1 MTYIQF
7 LLLLS
12 VLPSIALG
20 VMIYKKDIVEKEP
33 PGLLFKLF
41 LGGAI
46 GSVILTILL
55 SIVLDQIIPDLEDST
70 NINFIYLAITTFFKV
85 ALVEEFSKWI
95 FLKIITWKNKEFNYI
110 YDAIVYAVFV
120 ALGFATIENI
130 LYVFGSENGISIAI
144 LRAILSVP
152 GHAFDGV
159 FMGCYYGLAK
169 QAKINNNVKLFK
181 KNMILSL
188 LIPTVFHFI
197 FDYLLLS
204 ENSILLILYLV
215 FIILL
220 YINAFKR
227 INQLSN
233 IRESID
239 GKEVIYNNS
248 SNVTENNL
256 QVAYQTIII
265 NHRYCTNCG
274 NLVNG
279 NFCSICGKKVE

>member
-1 MTYIQF
+1 MTYIEF
-7 LLLLS
+7 LLFLS

-20 VMIYKKDIVEKEP
+20 VMIYKKDIVEKES

-46 GSVILTILL
+46 GSVILTLLL
-55 SIVLDQIIPDLEDST
+55 STVLEPIIPDLEDS
-70 NINFIYLAITTFFKV
+70 NNNFIYLAINTFFKV

-95 FLKIITWKNKEFNYI
+95 FLKKITWKNKEFNYI

-130 LYVFGSENGISIAI
+130 IYVLGSEGGISIAI

-159 FMGCYYGLAK
+159 FMGYYYGLAK
-169 QAKINNNVKLFK
+169 QAKINDNIKLFK
-181 KNMILSL
+181 RNMIFSL
-188 LIPTVFHFI
+188 LIPVVFHFI

-227 INQLSN
+227 INKLSN
-233 IRESID
+233 ITERLDKNDDIN
-239 GKEVIYNNS
+239 NNS
-248 SNVTENNL
+248 YNIVEAT
-256 QVAYQTIII
+256 YQTNTI

-274 NLVNG
+274 NLVDG
-279 NFCSICGKKVE
+279 NFCSVCGKKVE

>member
-1 MTYIQF
+1 MTYIEF
-7 LLLLS
+7 LLFLS

-20 VMIYKKDIVEKEP
+20 VMIYKKDIVEKES

-46 GSVILTILL
+46 GSVILTLLL
-55 SIVLDQIIPDLEDST
+55 STVLEPIIPYLEDS
-70 NINFIYLAITTFFKV
+70 NNNFIYLAITTFFKV

-95 FLKIITWKNKEFNYI
+95 FLKKITWKNKEFNYI

-130 LYVFGSENGISIAI
+130 IYVLGSEGGISIAI

-159 FMGCYYGLAK
+159 FMGYYYGLAK
-169 QAKINNNVKLFK
+169 QAKINDNIKLFK
-181 KNMILSL
+181 RNMIFSL
-188 LIPTVFHFI
+188 LIPVVFHFI

-227 INQLSN
+227 INKLSN
-233 IRESID
+233 ITERLDKNDDIN
-239 GKEVIYNNS
+239 NNS
-248 SNVTENNL
+248 YNIVEAT
-256 QVAYQTIII
+256 YQTNTI

>member
-1 MTYIQF
+1 MTYIEF
-7 LLLLS
+7 LLFLS

-20 VMIYKKDIVEKEP
+20 VTIYKKDIVEKES

-46 GSVILTILL
+46 GSVILTLLL
-55 SIVLDQIIPDLEDST
+55 STVLEPIIPDLEDS
-70 NINFIYLAITTFFKV
+70 NNNFIYLAITTFFKV

-95 FLKIITWKNKEFNYI
+95 FLKKITWKNKEFNYI

-130 LYVFGSENGISIAI
+130 IYVLGSEGGISIAI

-159 FMGCYYGLAK
+159 FMGYYYGLAK
-169 QAKINNNVKLFK
+169 QAKINDNIKLFK
-181 KNMILSL
+181 RNMIFSL
-188 LIPTVFHFI
+188 LIPVVFHFI

-227 INQLSN
+227 INKLSN
-233 IRESID
+233 ITERLDKNDDIN
-239 GKEVIYNNS
+239 NNS
-248 SNVTENNL
+248 YNIVEAT
-256 QVAYQTIII
+256 YQTNTI

>member
-1 MTYIQF
+1 
-7 LLLLS
+7 
-12 VLPSIALG
+12 
-20 VMIYKKDIVEKEP
+20 MIYKKDIVEKEST
-33 PGLLFKLF
+33 GLLFKLF

-46 GSVILTILL
+46 GSVILTLLL
-55 SIVLDQIIPDLEDST
+55 STVLEPIIPDLEDS
-70 NINFIYLAITTFFKV
+70 NNNFIYLAINTFFKV

-95 FLKIITWKNKEFNYI
+95 FLKKITWKNKEFNYI

-130 LYVFGSENGISIAI
+130 IYVLGSEGGISIAI

-159 FMGCYYGLAK
+159 FMGYYYGLAK
-169 QAKINNNVKLFK
+169 QAKINDNIKLFK
-181 KNMILSL
+181 RNMIFSL
-188 LIPTVFHFI
+188 LIPVVFHFI

-227 INQLSN
+227 INKLSN
-233 IRESID
+233 ITERLDKNDDIN
-239 GKEVIYNNS
+239 NNS
-248 SNVTENNL
+248 YNIVEAT
-256 QVAYQTIII
+256 YQTNTI

>member
-1 MTYIQF
+1 MTYIEF
-7 LLLLS
+7 LLFLS

-20 VMIYKKDIVEKEP
+20 VMIYKKDIVEKES

-46 GSVILTILL
+46 GSVILTLLL
-55 SIVLDQIIPDLEDST
+55 STVLEPIIPDLEDS
-70 NINFIYLAITTFFKV
+70 NNNFIYLAITTFFKV

-95 FLKIITWKNKEFNYI
+95 FLKKITWKNKEFNYI

-130 LYVFGSENGISIAI
+130 IYVLGSEGGISIAI

-159 FMGCYYGLAK
+159 FMGYYYGLAK
-169 QAKINNNVKLFK
+169 QAKINDNIKLFK
-181 KNMILSL
+181 RNMIFSL
-188 LIPTVFHFI
+188 LIPVVFHFI

-227 INQLSN
+227 INKLSN
-233 IRESID
+233 ITERLDKNDDIN
-239 GKEVIYNNS
+239 NNS
-248 SNVTENNL
+248 YNIVEAT
-256 QVAYQTIII
+256 YQTNTI

-274 NLVNG
+274 NLVDG
-279 NFCSICGKKVE
+279 NFCSVCGKKVE

>member
-1 MTYIQF
+1 MTYIEF
-7 LLLLS
+7 LLFLS
-12 VLPSIALG
+12 ILPSIALG
-20 VMIYKKDIVEKEP
+20 VMIYKKDIVEKEST
-33 PGLLFKLF
+33 GLLFKLF

-46 GSVILTILL
+46 GSVILTLLL
-55 SIVLDQIIPDLEDST
+55 STVLEPIIPDLEDS
-70 NINFIYLAITTFFKV
+70 NNNFIYLAINTFFKV

-95 FLKIITWKNKEFNYI
+95 FLKKITWKNKEFNYI

-130 LYVFGSENGISIAI
+130 IYVLGSEGGISIAI

-159 FMGCYYGLAK
+159 FMGYYYGLAK
-169 QAKINNNVKLFK
+169 QAKINDNIKLFK
-181 KNMILSL
+181 RNMIFSL
-188 LIPTVFHFI
+188 LIPVVFHFI

-227 INQLSN
+227 INKLSN
-233 IRESID
+233 ITERLDKNDDIN
-239 GKEVIYNNS
+239 NNS
-248 SNVTENNL
+248 YNIVEAT
-256 QVAYQTIII
+256 YQTNTI

>member
-1 MTYIQF
+1 MTYIEF
-7 LLLLS
+7 LLFLS
-12 VLPSIALG
+12 ILPSIALG
-20 VMIYKKDIVEKEP
+20 VMIYKKDIVEKES

-46 GSVILTILL
+46 GSVILTLLL
-55 SIVLDQIIPDLEDST
+55 STVLEPIIPDLEDS
-70 NINFIYLAITTFFKV
+70 NNNFIYLAITTFFKV

-95 FLKIITWKNKEFNYI
+95 FLKKITWKNKEFNYI

-130 LYVFGSENGISIAI
+130 IYVLGSEGGISIAI

-159 FMGCYYGLAK
+159 FMGYYYGLAK
-169 QAKINNNVKLFK
+169 QAKINDNIKLFRR
-181 KNMILSL
+181 NMIFSL
-188 LIPTVFHFI
+188 LIPTIIHFI

-227 INQLSN
+227 INKLSN
-233 IRESID
+233 ITERLDKNDDIN
-239 GKEVIYNNS
+239 NNS
-248 SNVTENNL
+248 YNIVEAT
-256 QVAYQTIII
+256 YQTNTI

>member
-1 MTYIQF
+1 MTYIEF
-7 LLLLS
+7 LLFLS
-12 VLPSIALG
+12 ILPSIALG
-20 VMIYKKDIVEKEP
+20 VMIYKKDIVEKESP
-33 PGLLFKLF
+33 ELLFKLF

-46 GSVILTILL
+46 GSVILTLLL
-55 SIVLDQIIPDLEDST
+55 STVLEPIIPDLEDS
-70 NINFIYLAITTFFKV
+70 NNNFIYLAINTFFKV

-95 FLKIITWKNKEFNYI
+95 FLKKITWKNKEFNYI

-130 LYVFGSENGISIAI
+130 IYVLGSEGGISIAI

-159 FMGCYYGLAK
+159 FMGYYYGLAK
-169 QAKINNNVKLFK
+169 QAKINDNIKLFK
-181 KNMILSL
+181 RNMIFSL
-188 LIPTVFHFI
+188 LIPVVFHFI

-227 INQLSN
+227 INKLSN
-233 IRESID
+233 ITERLDKNDDIN
-239 GKEVIYNNS
+239 NNS
-248 SNVTENNL
+248 YNIVEAT
-256 QVAYQTIII
+256 YQTNTI

>member
-1 MTYIQF
+1 MTYIEF
-7 LLLLS
+7 LLFLS
-12 VLPSIALG
+12 ILPSIALG
-20 VMIYKKDIVEKEP
+20 VMIYKKDIVEKES

-46 GSVILTILL
+46 GSVILTLLL
-55 SIVLDQIIPDLEDST
+55 STVLEPIIPDLEDS
-70 NINFIYLAITTFFKV
+70 NNNFIYLAITTFFKV

-95 FLKIITWKNKEFNYI
+95 FLKKITWKNKEFNYI

-130 LYVFGSENGISIAI
+130 IYVLGSEGGISIAI

-159 FMGCYYGLAK
+159 FMGYYYGLAK
-169 QAKINNNVKLFK
+169 QAKINDNIKLFK
-181 KNMILSL
+181 RNMIFSL
-188 LIPTVFHFI
+188 LIPVVFHFI

-227 INQLSN
+227 INKLSN
-233 IRESID
+233 ITERLDKNDDIN
-239 GKEVIYNNS
+239 NNS
-248 SNVTENNL
+248 YNIVEAT
-256 QVAYQTIII
+256 YQTNTI
-265 NHRYCTNCG
+265 NHKYCTNCG

>member
-1 MTYIQF
+1 MTYIEF
-7 LLLLS
+7 LLFLS
-12 VLPSIALG
+12 ILPSIALG
-20 VMIYKKDIVEKEP
+20 VMIYKKDIVEKES

-46 GSVILTILL
+46 GSVILTLLL
-55 SIVLDQIIPDLEDST
+55 STVLEPIIPDLEDS
-70 NINFIYLAITTFFKV
+70 NNNFIYLAINTFFKV

-95 FLKIITWKNKEFNYI
+95 FLKKITWKNKEFNYI

-130 LYVFGSENGISIAI
+130 IYVLGSEGGISIAI

-159 FMGCYYGLAK
+159 FMGYYYGLAK
-169 QAKINNNVKLFK
+169 QAKINDNIKLFK
-181 KNMILSL
+181 RNMIFSL
-188 LIPTVFHFI
+188 LIPVVFHFI

-227 INQLSN
+227 INKLSN
-233 IRESID
+233 ITERLDKNDDIN
-239 GKEVIYNNS
+239 NNS
-248 SNVTENNL
+248 YNIVEAT
-256 QVAYQTIII
+256 YQTNTI

-274 NLVNG
+274 NLVYG

>member
-1 MTYIQF
+1 MTYIEF
-7 LLLLS
+7 LLFLS

-20 VMIYKKDIVEKEP
+20 VMIYKKDIVEKES

-46 GSVILTILL
+46 GSVILTLLL
-55 SIVLDQIIPDLEDST
+55 STVLEPIIPDLEDS
-70 NINFIYLAITTFFKV
+70 NNSFIYLAITTFFKV

-95 FLKIITWKNKEFNYI
+95 FLKKITWKNKEFNYI

-130 LYVFGSENGISIAI
+130 LYVLGSEGGISIAI

-159 FMGCYYGLAK
+159 FMGYYYGLAK
-169 QAKINNNVKLFK
+169 QAKINDNIKLFK
-181 KNMILSL
+181 RNMIFSL
-188 LIPTVFHFI
+188 LIPVVFHFI

-227 INQLSN
+227 INKLSN
-233 IRESID
+233 ITERLDKNDDIN
-239 GKEVIYNNS
+239 NNS
-248 SNVTENNL
+248 YNIVEAT
-256 QVAYQTIII
+256 YQTNTI
-265 NHRYCTNCG
+265 NHKYCTNCG
-274 NLVNG
+274 NLVDG
-279 NFCSICGKKVE
+279 NFCSVCGKKVE

>member
-1 MTYIQF
+1 MTYIEFF
-7 LLLLS
+7 LFLS

-20 VMIYKKDIVEKEP
+20 VMIYKKDIVEKES

-46 GSVILTILL
+46 GSVILTLLL
-55 SIVLDQIIPDLEDST
+55 STVLEPIIPDLEDS
-70 NINFIYLAITTFFKV
+70 NNNFIYLAINTFFKV

-95 FLKIITWKNKEFNYI
+95 FLKKITWKNKEFNYI

-130 LYVFGSENGISIAI
+130 IYVLGSEGGISIAI

-159 FMGCYYGLAK
+159 FMGYYYGLAK
-169 QAKINNNVKLFK
+169 QAKINDNIKLFK
-181 KNMILSL
+181 RNMIFSL
-188 LIPTVFHFI
+188 LIPVVFHFI

-227 INQLSN
+227 INKLSN
-233 IRESID
+233 ITERLDKNDDIN
-239 GKEVIYNNS
+239 NNS
-248 SNVTENNL
+248 YNIVEAT
-256 QVAYQTIII
+256 YQTNTI

>member
-1 MTYIQF
+1 MTYIEF
-7 LLLLS
+7 LLFLS

-20 VMIYKKDIVEKEP
+20 VMIYKKDIVEKES

-46 GSVILTILL
+46 GSVILTLLL
-55 SIVLDQIIPDLEDST
+55 STVLEPIIPDLEDS
-70 NINFIYLAITTFFKV
+70 NNNFIYLAITTFFKV

-95 FLKIITWKNKEFNYI
+95 FLKKITWKNKEFNYI

-130 LYVFGSENGISIAI
+130 IYVLGSEGGISIAI

-159 FMGCYYGLAK
+159 FMGYYYGLAK
-169 QAKINNNVKLFK
+169 QAKINDNIKLFK
-181 KNMILSL
+181 RNMIFSL
-188 LIPTVFHFI
+188 LIPVVFHFI

-227 INQLSN
+227 INKLSN
-233 IRESID
+233 ITERLDKNDDIN
-239 GKEVIYNNS
+239 NNS
-248 SNVTENNL
+248 YNIVEAT
-256 QVAYQTIII
+256 YQTNTI

>member
-1 MTYIQF
+1 MTYIEF
-7 LLLLS
+7 LLFLS
-12 VLPSIALG
+12 ILPSIALG
-20 VMIYKKDIVEKEP
+20 VMIYKKDIVEKEST
-33 PGLLFKLF
+33 GLLFKLF

-46 GSVILTILL
+46 GSVILTLLL
-55 SIVLDQIIPDLEDST
+55 STVLEPIIPDLEDS
-70 NINFIYLAITTFFKV
+70 NNNFIYLAINTFFKV

-95 FLKIITWKNKEFNYI
+95 FLKKITWKNKEFNYI

-130 LYVFGSENGISIAI
+130 IYVLGSEGGISIAI

-159 FMGCYYGLAK
+159 FMGYYYGLAK
-169 QAKINNNVKLFK
+169 QAKINDNIKLFK
-181 KNMILSL
+181 RNMIFSL
-188 LIPTVFHFI
+188 LIPVVFHFI

-227 INQLSN
+227 INKLSN
-233 IRESID
+233 ITERLDKNDDIN
-239 GKEVIYNNS
+239 NNS
-248 SNVTENNL
+248 YNIVEAT
-256 QVAYQTIII
+256 YQTNTI
-265 NHRYCTNCG
+265 NHKYCTNCG

>member
-1 MTYIQF
+1 MTYIEF
-7 LLLLS
+7 LLFLS
-12 VLPSIALG
+12 ILPSIALG
-20 VMIYKKDIVEKEP
+20 VMIYKKDIVEKES

-46 GSVILTILL
+46 GSVILTLLL
-55 SIVLDQIIPDLEDST
+55 STVLEPIIPDLEDSNT
-70 NINFIYLAITTFFKV
+70 NFIYLAINTFFKV

-95 FLKIITWKNKEFNYI
+95 FLKKITWKNKEFNYI

-130 LYVFGSENGISIAI
+130 IYVLGSEGGISIAI

-159 FMGCYYGLAK
+159 FMGYYYGLAK
-169 QAKINNNVKLFK
+169 QAKINDNIKLFK
-181 KNMILSL
+181 RNMIFSL
-188 LIPTVFHFI
+188 LIPVVFHFI

-227 INQLSN
+227 INKLSN
-233 IRESID
+233 ITERLDKNDDIN
-239 GKEVIYNNS
+239 NNS
-248 SNVTENNL
+248 YNIVEAT
-256 QVAYQTIII
+256 YQTNTI

-274 NLVNG
+274 NLVYG

>member
-1 MTYIQF
+1 MTYIEF
-7 LLLLS
+7 LLFLS

-20 VMIYKKDIVEKEP
+20 VMIYKKDIVEKES

-46 GSVILTILL
+46 GSVILTLLL
-55 SIVLDQIIPDLEDST
+55 STILEPIIPDLEDSNT
-70 NINFIYLAITTFFKV
+70 NFIYLAITTFFKV

-95 FLKIITWKNKEFNYI
+95 FLKKITWKNKEFNYI

-130 LYVFGSENGISIAI
+130 IYVLGSEGGISIAI

-159 FMGCYYGLAK
+159 FMGYYYGLAK
-169 QAKINNNVKLFK
+169 QAKINDNIKLFK
-181 KNMILSL
+181 RNMIFSL
-188 LIPTVFHFI
+188 LIPVVFHFI

-233 IRESID
+233 ITERLDKNDDIN
-239 GKEVIYNNS
+239 NNS
-248 SNVTENNL
+248 YNIVEAT
-256 QVAYQTIII
+256 YQTNTI
-265 NHRYCTNCG
+265 NHKYCTNCG
-274 NLVNG
+274 NLADG
-279 NFCSICGKKVE
+279 NFCSVCGKKVE

>member
-1 MTYIQF
+1 MTYIEF
-7 LLLLS
+7 LLFLS
-12 VLPSIALG
+12 ILPSIALG
-20 VMIYKKDIVEKEP
+20 VMIYKKDIVEKES

-46 GSVILTILL
+46 GSVILTLLL
-55 SIVLDQIIPDLEDST
+55 STVLEPIIPDLEDS
-70 NINFIYLAITTFFKV
+70 NNNFIYLAINTFFKV

-95 FLKIITWKNKEFNYI
+95 FLKKITWKNKEFNYI

-130 LYVFGSENGISIAI
+130 IYVLGSEGGISIAI

-159 FMGCYYGLAK
+159 FMGYYYGLAK
-169 QAKINNNVKLFK
+169 QAKINDNIKLFK
-181 KNMILSL
+181 RNMIFSL
-188 LIPTVFHFI
+188 LIPVVFHFI

-227 INQLSN
+227 INKLSN
-233 IRESID
+233 ITERLDKNDDIN
-239 GKEVIYNNS
+239 NNS
-248 SNVTENNL
+248 YNIVEAT
-256 QVAYQTIII
+256 YQTNTI

>member
-1 MTYIQF
+1 MSYF
-7 LLLLS
+7 EFSLLLS
-12 VLPSIALG
+12 VLPSIVLG

-33 PGLLFKLF
+33 PRLLLKLF
-41 LGGAI
+41 IGGAI
-46 GSVILTILL
+46 GSVILTLFLTMILNPIL
-55 SIVLDQIIPDLEDST
+55 PDLEDST
-70 NINFIYLAITTFFKV
+70 NINLFYLAITTFFKV

-95 FLKIITWKNKEFNYI
+95 FLKKITWKNKEFNYI

-130 LYVFGSENGISIAI
+130 LYVFGNENSISIAI

-159 FMGCYYGLAK
+159 FMGFYYGCAK
-169 QAKINNNVKLFK
+169 QANINNNVKLFK
-181 KNMILSL
+181 KNIILSL
-188 LIPTVFHFI
+188 LIPTIFHFV

-204 ENSILLILYLV
+204 ESIALLILYLV

-220 YINAFKR
+220 YINSFKR

-233 IRESID
+233 IRESLD
-239 GKEVIYNNS
+239 GTK
-248 SNVTENNL
+248 VTKNTL
-256 QVAYQTIII
+256 QVDYQTHTI

-279 NFCSICGKKVE
+279 NFCSVCGKKVE

>member
-33 PGLLFKLF
+33 PRLLLKLF

-46 GSVILTILL
+46 GSVILTLLL
-55 SIVLDQIIPDLEDST
+55 STVLEPIIPDLEDS
-70 NINFIYLAITTFFKV
+70 NNNFIYLAINTFFKV

-95 FLKIITWKNKEFNYI
+95 FLKKITWKNKEFNYI

-130 LYVFGSENGISIAI
+130 IYVLGCEGGISIAI

-159 FMGCYYGLAK
+159 FMGYYYGLAK
-169 QAKINNNVKLFK
+169 QAKINDNIKLFK
-181 KNMILSL
+181 RNMILSL
-188 LIPTVFHFI
+188 LIPVVFHFI

-233 IRESID
+233 IKESLY
-239 GKEVIYNNS
+239 GKKVIYNNS
-248 SNVTENNL
+248 SSVIENNL
-256 QVAYQTIII
+256 QVAYQTNTI

-279 NFCSICGKKVE
+279 NFCSVCGKKVE

>member
-1 MTYIQF
+1 MTYIEF
-7 LLLLS
+7 LLFLS
-12 VLPSIALG
+12 ILPSIALG
-20 VMIYKKDIVEKEP
+20 VMIYKKDIVEKES

-46 GSVILTILL
+46 GSVILTLLL
-55 SIVLDQIIPDLEDST
+55 STVLEPIIPDLEDS
-70 NINFIYLAITTFFKV
+70 NNNFIYLAITTFFKV

-95 FLKIITWKNKEFNYI
+95 FLKKITWKNKEFNYI

-130 LYVFGSENGISIAI
+130 IYVLGSEGGISIAI

-159 FMGCYYGLAK
+159 FMGYYYGLAK
-169 QAKINNNVKLFK
+169 QAKINDNIKLFK
-181 KNMILSL
+181 RNMIFSL
-188 LIPTVFHFI
+188 LIPVVFHFI

-227 INQLSN
+227 INKLSN
-233 IRESID
+233 ITERLDKNDDIN
-239 GKEVIYNNS
+239 NNS
-248 SNVTENNL
+248 YNIVEAT
-256 QVAYQTIII
+256 YQTNTI

>member
-1 MTYIQF
+1 MTYIEF
-7 LLLLS
+7 LLFLS

-20 VMIYKKDIVEKEP
+20 VMIYKKDIVEKEST
-33 PGLLFKLF
+33 GLLFKLF

-46 GSVILTILL
+46 GSVILTLLL
-55 SIVLDQIIPDLEDST
+55 STVLEPIIPDLEDS
-70 NINFIYLAITTFFKV
+70 NNNFIYLAINTFFKV

-95 FLKIITWKNKEFNYI
+95 FLKKITWKNKEFNYI

-130 LYVFGSENGISIAI
+130 IYVLGSEGGISIAI

-159 FMGCYYGLAK
+159 FMGYYYGLAK
-169 QAKINNNVKLFK
+169 QAKINDNIKLFK
-181 KNMILSL
+181 RNMIFSL
-188 LIPTVFHFI
+188 LIPVVFHFI

-227 INQLSN
+227 INKLSN
-233 IRESID
+233 ITERLDKNDDIN
-239 GKEVIYNNS
+239 NNS
-248 SNVTENNL
+248 YNIVEAT
-256 QVAYQTIII
+256 YQTNTI

>member
-1 MTYIQF
+1 MTYIEF
-7 LLLLS
+7 LLFLS
-12 VLPSIALG
+12 ILPSIALG
-20 VMIYKKDIVEKEP
+20 VMIYKKDIVEKES

-46 GSVILTILL
+46 GSVILTLLL
-55 SIVLDQIIPDLEDST
+55 SMVLEPIIPDLEDS
-70 NINFIYLAITTFFKV
+70 NNNFIYLAINTFFKV

-95 FLKIITWKNKEFNYI
+95 FLKKITWKNKEFNYI

-130 LYVFGSENGISIAI
+130 IYVLGSEGGISIAI

-159 FMGCYYGLAK
+159 FMGYYYGLAK
-169 QAKINNNVKLFK
+169 QAKINDNIKLFK
-181 KNMILSL
+181 RNMIFSL
-188 LIPTVFHFI
+188 LIPVVFHFI

-227 INQLSN
+227 INKLSN
-233 IRESID
+233 ITERLDKNDDIN
-239 GKEVIYNNS
+239 NNS
-248 SNVTENNL
+248 YNIVEAT
-256 QVAYQTIII
+256 YQTNTI

>member
-1 MTYIQF
+1 MTYIEF
-7 LLLLS
+7 LLFLS
-12 VLPSIALG
+12 ILPSSALG
-20 VMIYKKDIVEKEP
+20 VMIYKKDIVEKEST
-33 PGLLFKLF
+33 GLLFKLF

-46 GSVILTILL
+46 GSVILTLLL
-55 SIVLDQIIPDLEDST
+55 STVLEPIIPDLEDS
-70 NINFIYLAITTFFKV
+70 NNNFIYLAINTFFKV

-95 FLKIITWKNKEFNYI
+95 FLKKITWKNKEFNYI

-130 LYVFGSENGISIAI
+130 IYVLGSEGGISIAI

-159 FMGCYYGLAK
+159 FMGYYYGLAK
-169 QAKINNNVKLFK
+169 QAKINDNIKLFK
-181 KNMILSL
+181 RNMIFSL
-188 LIPTVFHFI
+188 LIPVVFHFI

-227 INQLSN
+227 INKLSN
-233 IRESID
+233 ITERLDKNDDIN
-239 GKEVIYNNS
+239 NNS
-248 SNVTENNL
+248 YNIVEAT
-256 QVAYQTIII
+256 YQTNTI

>member
-1 MTYIQF
+1 MLAPTF
-7 LLLLS
+7 LLFLS

-20 VMIYKKDIVEKEP
+20 VMIYKKDIVEKES

-46 GSVILTILL
+46 GSVILTLLL
-55 SIVLDQIIPDLEDST
+55 STVLEPIIPDLEDS
-70 NINFIYLAITTFFKV
+70 NNNFIYLAINTFFKV

-95 FLKIITWKNKEFNYI
+95 FLKKITWKNKEFNYI

-130 LYVFGSENGISIAI
+130 IYVLGSEGGISIAI

-159 FMGCYYGLAK
+159 FMGYYYGLAK
-169 QAKINNNVKLFK
+169 QAKINDNIKLFK
-181 KNMILSL
+181 RNMIFSL
-188 LIPTVFHFI
+188 LIPVVFHFI

-227 INQLSN
+227 INKLSN
-233 IRESID
+233 ITERLDKNDDIN
-239 GKEVIYNNS
+239 NNS
-248 SNVTENNL
+248 YNIVEAT
-256 QVAYQTIII
+256 YQTNTI

>member
-1 MTYIQF
+1 MTYIEF
-7 LLLLS
+7 LLFLS
-12 VLPSIALG
+12 ILPSIALG
-20 VMIYKKDIVEKEP
+20 VMIYKKDIVEKEST
-33 PGLLFKLF
+33 GLLFKLF

-46 GSVILTILL
+46 GSVILTLLL
-55 SIVLDQIIPDLEDST
+55 STVLEPIIPDLEDS
-70 NINFIYLAITTFFKV
+70 NNNFIYLAINTFFKV

-95 FLKIITWKNKEFNYI
+95 FLKKITWKNKEFNYI

-130 LYVFGSENGISIAI
+130 IYVLGSEGGISIAI

-159 FMGCYYGLAK
+159 FMGYYYGLAK
-169 QAKINNNVKLFK
+169 QAKINDNIKLFK
-181 KNMILSL
+181 RNMIFSL
-188 LIPTVFHFI
+188 LIPVVFHFI

-227 INQLSN
+227 INKLSN
-233 IRESID
+233 ITERLDKNDDIN
-239 GKEVIYNNS
+239 NNS
-248 SNVTENNL
+248 YNIVEAT
-256 QVAYQTIII
+256 YQTNTI

-279 NFCSICGKKVE
+279 NFCIICGKKVE

>member
-1 MTYIQF
+1 MTYIEF
-7 LLLLS
+7 LLFLS
-12 VLPSIALG
+12 ILPSIALG
-20 VMIYKKDIVEKEP
+20 VMIYKKDIVEKES

-46 GSVILTILL
+46 GSVILTLLL
-55 SIVLDQIIPDLEDST
+55 STVLEPIIPDLEDS
-70 NINFIYLAITTFFKV
+70 NNNFIYLAITTFFKV

-95 FLKIITWKNKEFNYI
+95 FLKKITWKNKEFNYI

-130 LYVFGSENGISIAI
+130 LYVLGSEGGISIAI

-159 FMGCYYGLAK
+159 FMGYYYGLAK
-169 QAKINNNVKLFK
+169 QAKINDNIKLFK
-181 KNMILSL
+181 RNMIFSL
-188 LIPTVFHFI
+188 LIPVVFHFI

-227 INQLSN
+227 INKLSN
-233 IRESID
+233 ITERLDKNDDIN
-239 GKEVIYNNS
+239 NNS
-248 SNVTENNL
+248 YNIVEAT
-256 QVAYQTIII
+256 YQTNTI
-265 NHRYCTNCG
+265 NHKYCTNCG

>member
-1 MTYIQF
+1 MTYIEF
-7 LLLLS
+7 LLFLS
-12 VLPSIALG
+12 ILPSIALG
-20 VMIYKKDIVEKEP
+20 VMIYKKDIVEKEST
-33 PGLLFKLF
+33 GLLFKLF

-46 GSVILTILL
+46 GSVILTLLL
-55 SIVLDQIIPDLEDST
+55 STVLEPIIPDLEDS
-70 NINFIYLAITTFFKV
+70 NNNFIYLAINTFFKV

-95 FLKIITWKNKEFNYI
+95 FLKKITWKNKEFNYI

-130 LYVFGSENGISIAI
+130 IYVLGSEGGISIAI

-159 FMGCYYGLAK
+159 FMGYYYGLAK
-169 QAKINNNVKLFK
+169 QAKINDTIKLFK
-181 KNMILSL
+181 RNMIFSL
-188 LIPTVFHFI
+188 LIPVVFHFI

-227 INQLSN
+227 INKLSN
-233 IRESID
+233 ITERLDKNDDIN
-239 GKEVIYNNS
+239 NNS
-248 SNVTENNL
+248 YNIVEAT
-256 QVAYQTIII
+256 YQTNTI

>member
-1 MTYIQF
+1 MTYIEF
-7 LLLLS
+7 LLFLS

-20 VMIYKKDIVEKEP
+20 VMIYKKDIVEKES

-46 GSVILTILL
+46 GSVILTLLL
-55 SIVLDQIIPDLEDST
+55 STVLEPIIPDLEDS
-70 NINFIYLAITTFFKV
+70 NNNFIYLAINTFFKV

-95 FLKIITWKNKEFNYI
+95 FLKKITWKNKEFNYI

-130 LYVFGSENGISIAI
+130 IYVLGSEGGISIAI

-159 FMGCYYGLAK
+159 FMGYYYGLAK
-169 QAKINNNVKLFK
+169 QAKINDNIKLFK
-181 KNMILSL
+181 RNMIFSL
-188 LIPTVFHFI
+188 LIPVVFHFI

-227 INQLSN
+227 INKLSN
-233 IRESID
+233 ITERLDKNDDIN
-239 GKEVIYNNS
+239 NNS
-248 SNVTENNL
+248 YNIVEATYQSNT
-256 QVAYQTIII
+256 I

>member
-46 GSVILTILL
+46 GSVILTLLL
-55 SIVLDQIIPDLEDST
+55 STVLEPIIPDLEDS
-70 NINFIYLAITTFFKV
+70 NNNFIYLAINTFFKV

-95 FLKIITWKNKEFNYI
+95 FLKKITWKNKEFNYI

-130 LYVFGSENGISIAI
+130 IYVLGSEGGISIAI

-159 FMGCYYGLAK
+159 FMGYYYGLAK
-169 QAKINNNVKLFK
+169 QAKINDNIKLFK
-181 KNMILSL
+181 RNMIFSL
-188 LIPTVFHFI
+188 LIPVVFHFI

-227 INQLSN
+227 INKLSN
-233 IRESID
+233 ITERLDKNDDIN
-239 GKEVIYNNS
+239 NNS
-248 SNVTENNL
+248 YNIVEAT
-256 QVAYQTIII
+256 YQTNTI

>member
-1 MTYIQF
+1 MTYIEF
-7 LLLLS
+7 LLFLS

-20 VMIYKKDIVEKEP
+20 VMIYKKDIVEKES

-46 GSVILTILL
+46 GSVILTLLL
-55 SIVLDQIIPDLEDST
+55 STVLEPIIPDLEDS
-70 NINFIYLAITTFFKV
+70 NNNFIYLAINTFFKV

-95 FLKIITWKNKEFNYI
+95 FLKKITWKNKEFNYI

-130 LYVFGSENGISIAI
+130 IYVLGSEGGISIAI

-159 FMGCYYGLAK
+159 FMGYYYGLAK
-169 QAKINNNVKLFK
+169 QAKINDNIKLFK
-181 KNMILSL
+181 RNMIFSL
-188 LIPTVFHFI
+188 LIPVVFHFI

-227 INQLSN
+227 INKLSN
-233 IRESID
+233 ITERLDKNDDIN
-239 GKEVIYNNS
+239 NNS
-248 SNVTENNL
+248 YNIVEAT
-256 QVAYQTIII
+256 YQTNTI

>member
-1 MTYIQF
+1 MTYIEF
-7 LLLLS
+7 LLFLS
-12 VLPSIALG
+12 ILPSIALG
-20 VMIYKKDIVEKEP
+20 VMIYKKDIVEKES

-46 GSVILTILL
+46 GSVILTLLL
-55 SIVLDQIIPDLEDST
+55 STVLEPIIPDLEDS
-70 NINFIYLAITTFFKV
+70 NNNFIYLAITTFFKV

-95 FLKIITWKNKEFNYI
+95 FLKKITWKNKEFNYI

-130 LYVFGSENGISIAI
+130 IYVLGSEGGISIAI

-159 FMGCYYGLAK
+159 FMGYYYGLAK
-169 QAKINNNVKLFK
+169 QAKINDNIKLFRR
-181 KNMILSL
+181 NMIFSL
-188 LIPTVFHFI
+188 LIPVVFHFI

-227 INQLSN
+227 INKLSN
-233 IRESID
+233 ITERLDKNDDIN
-239 GKEVIYNNS
+239 NNS
-248 SNVTENNL
+248 YNIVEAT
-256 QVAYQTIII
+256 YQTNTI